1 MELFYTSWGIVQQF
15 IAADAQMPREVY
27 LPTPA
32 DRQAVRELVSRR
44 EFPILD
50 VVDALEPLSQPNL
63 TEQDQQG
70 ISLSVTKE
78 GETQLNNAI
87 LAPIATL
94 R

>member
-44 EFPILD
+44 EFPIMD

-63 TEQDQQG
+63 TEQYQQG

-78 GETQLNNAI
+78 GEAQLNNAI
-87 LAPIATL
+87 IAPIATL
-94 R
+94 I

>member
-15 IAADAQMPREVY
+15 IAADAQMPKEVY

-32 DRQAVRELVSRR
+32 DRQTVRELVSRR
-44 EFPILD
+44 EFPIMD

-63 TEQDQQG
+63 TKQDQQG

-78 GETQLNNAI
+78 GEAQLNNAI
-87 LAPIATL
+87 IAPIATL

>member
-1 MELFYTSWGIVQQF
+1 MELFYTSWGIIQQF
-15 IAADAQMPREVY
+15 IAADAQMPKEVY

-32 DRQAVRELVSRR
+32 DRQTVRELVSRR
-44 EFPILD
+44 EFPIMD

-78 GETQLNNAI
+78 GEAQLNNAI
-87 LAPIATL
+87 IAPIATL

>member
-44 EFPILD
+44 EFPIMD

-78 GETQLNNAI
+78 GEAQLNNAI
-87 LAPIATL
+87 IAPIATL
-94 R
+94 I